1 MQSIFTIA
9 ISIGCLQSAQKLHN
23 HVLVSIMRWPIEIY
37 DTTPLGRIV
46 NRFSKDINT
55 LDTVL
60 PFNWRI
66 VISLAFS
73 VITNLPFS
81 QLIVFLIYIANFQE
95 KLFETISTFFILQY
109 RIFFYCNRIIYTD
122 FEKKTNAS
130 LFFNLMSFFL
140 TALIFNLSSCMKII
154 TDRNHTNSFSEKQIY
169 FLKCF

>member
-109 RIFFYCNRIIYTD
+109 RIFFYCN
-122 FEKKTNAS
+122 
-130 LFFNLMSFFL
+130 
-140 TALIFNLSSCMKII
+140 
-154 TDRNHTNSFSEKQIY
+154 
-169 FLKCF
+169 